1 MKLDKK
7 EFEKKVREIRNMMP
21 AYNNGRRV
29 VVLSEYSKKGK
40 AVLAMA
46 SRWDGDTLN
55 QVYDRWSQE
64 KQDAYDSAYEM
75 YCNSSNGEC
84 FSICS
89 HNSFGFTVSWF
100 HDGFIVSWFHDDGC
114 TLLTKNTEYLVIF
127 NE

>member
-21 AYNNGRRV
+21 AYNNDRRV

-40 AVLAMA
+40 DILAMA
-46 SRWDGDTLN
+46 SRWDGYTLN
-55 QVYDRWSQE
+55 QVYDKWSQD
-64 KQDAYDSAYEM
+64 KQNAYDSAWEM
-75 YCNSSNGEC
+75 YCNSRHGNA

-89 HNSFGFTVSWF
+89 HNSFGFS
-100 HDGFIVSWFHDDGC
+100 VSWFHDDGC
-114 TLLTKNTEYLVIF
+114 TYLTKNTEYLVIF